1 MELIIKKKTYMKPIR
16 DFVLVRPFA
25 PEEITEGGLFL
36 PEGFRERNCKAKVI
50 SVGNGT
56 AKIKMEAKKDDVIFH
71 IKGAGEPIIVN
82 NELHFLI
89 RHSDILAYLSNN

>member
-1 MELIIKKKTYMKPIR
+1 MPIKPIK
-16 DFVLVRPFA
+16 DMVLVRPFA

-36 PEGFRERNCKAKVI
+36 PEGFRERSSKAKVI

-56 AKIKMEAKKDDVIFH
+56 AKVKMEAKKDDVIFH

-82 NELHFLI
+82 NEMHFLI
-89 RHSDILAYLSNN
+89 RHNDILAYLSNN